1 MNCRTKISWSAL
13 ALLLVS
19 SVAVFAAVPVRKSS
33 QNGTNSSQ
41 PNMNLFGPTTPGP
54 KDGGDLGV
62 ATQVIC
68 PNQDVADSR
77 SLDGTTFDFNDVN
90 SLKRSGSCLS
100 GVYKFLFQI
109 QPTTNLRNL
118 TVTISNLVGFTPGTD
133 PNVNVNNPTY
143 GIQIC
148 DNDPNSGNT
157 LELCTNLAEDQLP
170 VVTTTINA
178 KNTKVIFT
186 VKAIGP
192 TTVPQGPDYTGAGLT
207 FAVIVQQLSGT
218 PIAVPRISFN

>member
-1 MNCRTKISWSAL
+1 MNFRSRFSCMTL
-13 ALLLVS
+13 ALVLLTS
-19 SVAVFAAVPVRKSS
+19 AAAFGVPVRKSS

-41 PNMNLFGPTTPGP
+41 PNMNLFGPTTTSA
-54 KDGGDLGV
+54 KDAGDLGV

-100 GVYKFLFQI
+100 GLYKFLFQI

-133 PNVNVNNPTY
+133 PNVSVNNPTY

-148 DNDPNSGNT
+148 DNNDPSTGNT
-157 LELCTNLAEDQLP
+157 LELCTNLPEDQLP
-170 VVTTTINA
+170 VVTTAINA
-178 KNTKVIFT
+178 KNTKVVFT
-186 VKAIGP
+186 IKAIGP

-207 FAVIVQQLSGT
+207 FEVVVQLLSGT
-218 PIAVPRISFN
+218 PIAVPKISFN